1 MTTTKQEKRNLE
13 RFGCSLREST
23 GVFCIDWKGRPET
36 QVANA
41 RIFALL
47 ARVPTEEGPIVLL
60 GLEIS
65 SVRPL
70 PNYFYFPFDLKKQ
83 NHRDHLSRLAETGEI
98 KLSFLTGKGQR
109 LRTHQLSGYLRGR
122 SAERYAEALQ
132 ELESIEPDKYDFAR
146 ALLLLEHHE
155 RIPEL
160 MQRILLEESVREI
173 SEKIDKA
180 VQTVPNENRELARS
194 CVGEAADA
202 FVPYYRNNKKHFLEN
217 LQRARR
223 GATLVLD
230 FHRIFADNPEPLIT
244 LLSDGLAASLS
255 RSELERLTD
264 LVKFVI
270 SLSKLRFKEQPPSSI
285 DSKLSVPELPV
296 GLTAQVQ
303 LMAGSRIS
311 KDSTSKFFQLIGL
324 EVGGKPGRPTKD
336 YSREYDLKMSG
347 SSWKQVT
354 RLALAE
360 RTELQ
365 SEFRGCDYDALDYSD
380 QERLKHRIRQGVI
393 KFAKREHK
401 ILPSEAAASEP
412 PPTGREQKIPEK

>member
-1 MTTTKQEKRNLE
+1 V
-13 RFGCSLREST
+13 S
-23 GVFCIDWKGRPET
+23 
-36 QVANA
+36 
-41 RIFALL
+41 
-47 ARVPTEEGPIVLL
+47 
-60 GLEIS
+60 
-65 SVRPL
+65 PL

-83 NHRDHLSRLAETGEI
+83 IHRDHLSRLTETGEI

-109 LRTHQLSGYLRGR
+109 LRTHQLSPYLRGR
-122 SAERYAEALQ
+122 PAERYAEALR
-132 ELESIEPDKYDFAR
+132 ELESIEPDKYDFER

-160 MQRILLEESVREI
+160 MQRILLEDSVRES
-173 SEKIDKA
+173 SEKIEKA

-194 CVGEAADA
+194 CVREAAYA
-202 FVPYYRNNKKHFLEN
+202 YVPYYRNNKKHFLEN

-230 FHRIFADNPEPLIT
+230 FHRIFADNPEPLISF
-244 LLSDGLAASLS
+244 LGDGLAASLS
-255 RSELERLTD
+255 RSELGRLTD

-270 SLSKLRFKEQPPSSI
+270 SLSKLRFKGQPASSI

-296 GLTAQVQ
+296 GLTALVQ
-303 LMAGSRIS
+303 LMAGSGIS

-365 SEFRGCDYDALDYSD
+365 SEFRGCEYDALDYAD

-401 ILPSEAAASEP
+401 ILPSEAEASEP